1 MKQRLAALVRGNE
14 VATAVG
20 VAAVLGVAVSLVPV
34 LDRPLLLLA
43 STGLLLVVAALVV
56 WLLRSH
62 REVEWTT
69 SAGAP
74 ERVRGSDRR
83 VTSLS
88 RTIDAALAG
97 DEGARADVRA
107 LVRSAAEASLT
118 AQGLPPTPTDD
129 ATRAALGPALTAY
142 LTSATPRPVTADEL
156 ASFITTLEEH

>member
-1 MKQRLAALVRGNE
+1 MRQHLATLVRGHE
-14 VATAVG
+14 IATGVA
-20 VAAVLGVAVSLVPV
+20 VAAVLGLVVSVLPA
-34 LDRPLLLLA
+34 LDRPLLLVA
-43 STGLLLVVAALVV
+43 STGLLLVVAALAI
-56 WLLRSH
+56 WLFRSH

-107 LVRSAAEASLT
+107 LVRSAAEARLT
-118 AQGLPPTPTDD
+118 SQGLSTTLDHEP
-129 ATRAALGPALTAY
+129 TRAALGPGLTAY
-142 LTSATPRPVTADEL
+142 LTSATPRPVTTDEL
-156 ASFITTLEEH
+156 ASFITTLEEN

>member
-1 MKQRLAALVRGNE
+1 MSQRLADLVRGNE
-14 VATAVG
+14 IATAVA
-20 VAAVLGVAVSLVPV
+20 VAAVLGLAVSLVPV
-34 LDRPLLLLA
+34 LERPLLLLA
-43 STGLLLVVAALVV
+43 STGLLLVVAALAI

-69 SAGAP
+69 SGGTP

-88 RTIDAALAG
+88 RTIDAALTG
-97 DEGARADVRA
+97 DEAARADVRE

-118 AQGLPPTPTDD
+118 AQRLAPTPTDD

-142 LTSATPRPVTADEL
+142 LTSATPRPVTTDEL

>member
-1 MKQRLAALVRGNE
+1 MRQRLAALVRGNE
-14 VATAVG
+14 IATAVG
-20 VAAVLGVAVSLVPV
+20 VAAVLGVAMSLVPA

-43 STGLLLVVAALVV
+43 STGLLLAVAALVL

-62 REVEWTT
+62 RVVEWTT
-69 SAGAP
+69 SAGTP

-118 AQGLPPTPTDD
+118 AQGLAPTPTDD

-142 LTSATPRPVTADEL
+142 LTSATPRPVTTDEL